1 MTDDDDRREEPLLT
15 YDQAEAEAIKE
26 AMPMLRFIRD
36 AEQKFGKDVALE
48 VTEVFDSRIWDIAV
62 EALERAGI
70 EENWP
75 EAKALYRTILA
86 AKIKEET
93 K

>member
-1 MTDDDDRREEPLLT
+1 MTDDDDRREDPLLT
-15 YDQAEAEAIKE
+15 YDQAEAEAIEE

-36 AEQKFGKDVALE
+36 AKQKFGPVIGEKVKEAFAD
-48 VTEVFDSRIWDIAV
+48 DIWDIAS
-62 EALERAGI
+62 EAADRINPDDISPISEIYSAI
-70 EENWP
+70 F
-75 EAKALYRTILA
+75 A

>member
-15 YDQAEAEAIKE
+15 YDQAEAEAIEE
-26 AMPMLRFIRD
+26 AMPMLRFIRN
-36 AEQKFGKDVALE
+36 AEQKFGKELSELLLDFFGDAL
-48 VTEVFDSRIWDIAV
+48 WDIAGAATDRYDPDNYNAQPEIY
-62 EALERAGI
+62 EAML
-70 EENWP
+70 
-75 EAKALYRTILA
+75 K